1 MYTEQGG
8 VYNLIGYFYLFTMNC
23 EHAFLEREAN
33 MVGKKRWI
41 RELPLHI
48 LAIPGVIIVFIFHYF
63 PMFGIIMAFQKFVP
77 AKGFLKSDWVGLANF
92 EYIMKMPNIGSVV
105 WNTIFIAVMKILAG
119 LVVPILF
126 ALLLNEVRKNSFK
139 RTIQTIIYFPHF
151 LSWVI
156 LGGIF
161 IDVLSP
167 TSGIVNQFLG
177 FVGID
182 PIYFLGNAKWFP
194 FALVATNTWKNFGYD
209 TIIYLAALT
218 SIDPT
223 LYEAAVVDGAGR
235 MKQTWHV
242 TLPGILPIVTLM
254 TVLSL
259 GNILNAGF
267 DQVFNMYSPVV
278 YSSGD
283 IIDTLVYR
291 IGMVE
296 ARFSVS
302 TAVGL
307 FKSAISFALV
317 VISQKLAIKY
327 AGYRVF

>member
-1 MYTEQGG
+1 MAG
-8 VYNLIGYFYLFTMNC
+8 
-23 EHAFLEREAN
+23 R
-33 MVGKKRWI
+33 KKWV

-48 LAIPGVIIVFIFHYF
+48 LMIPGVIAVFIFNYI

-77 AKGFLKSDWVGLANF
+77 AKGFFGSKWVGMDNF
-92 EYIMKMPNIGSVV
+92 RYIFSMPNIWTVIR
-105 WNTIFIAVMKILAG
+105 NTVFIAVMKIIANLI
-119 LVVPILF
+119 VPIIF
-126 ALLLNEVRKNSFK
+126 ALLLNEIRKEAFK

-156 LGGIF
+156 LGGIL

-167 TSGIVNQFLG
+167 TSGIVNEFLG
-177 FVGID
+177 LFGVK
-182 PIYFLGNAKWFP
+182 PVYFLGDAKWFP
-194 FALVATNTWKNFGYD
+194 FTLVLTNTWKEFGYN
-209 TIIYLAALT
+209 TIVYLAALT

-235 MKQTWHV
+235 LKQTWHI

-259 GNILNAGF
+259 GNVLNAGF
-267 DQVFNMYSPVV
+267 DQVFNLYSPSV
-278 YSSGD
+278 YSTGD

-296 ARFSVS
+296 AQFSVS
-302 TAVGL
+302 AAVGL
-307 FKSAISFALV
+307 FKSAISFVLV
-317 VISQKLAIKY
+317 VISNKLANKY